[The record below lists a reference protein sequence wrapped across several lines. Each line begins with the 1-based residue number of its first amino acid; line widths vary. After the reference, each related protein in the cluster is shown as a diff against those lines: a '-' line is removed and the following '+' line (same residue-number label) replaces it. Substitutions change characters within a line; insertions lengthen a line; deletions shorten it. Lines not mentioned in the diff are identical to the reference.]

1 MSDTTDPGI
10 LAIRQLQAHILMK
23 THARNNRETLLALLT
38 DWINTDTWNKS
49 QEILQAH
56 REQLLSDEALQALEA
71 LQSSLLYDADENE
84 EREYILRRLCSNI
97 TLF

>member
-1 MSDTTDPGI
+1 MSDTTDPASGNPTTPGSYTDE
-10 LAIRQLQAHILMK
+10 

-56 REQLLSDEALQALEA
+56 REQLLSDEALG
-71 LQSSLLYDADENE
+71 
-84 EREYILRRLCSNI
+84 
-97 TLF
+97 T